1 MDGVELAG
9 VLEAV
14 RLAVYRSLADTGHL
28 PSPDRLAEIAG
39 SPIRAGAAIAELA
52 RQRAWALG
60 PDGAIELADPFAT
73 RSFGHSVMSATTRRF
88 SRSAR
93 RRQRGSWPTRARW
106 RTRSASRCTGC
117 S

>member
-52 RQRAWALG
+52 RQRAWAL
-60 PDGAIELADPFAT
+60 ELADPFAT
-73 RSFGHSVMSATTRRF
+73 RSFGHSVMSATTLWW
-88 SRSAR
+88 
-93 RRQRGSWPTRARW
+93 G
-106 RTRSASRCTGC
+106 GC
-117 S
+117 CWDALPD

>member
-9 VLEAV
+9 GLEAV

-73 RSFGHSVMSATTRRF
+73 RSFGHSVMSATTLWW
-88 SRSAR
+88 
-93 RRQRGSWPTRARW
+93 G
-106 RTRSASRCTGC
+106 GC
-117 S
+117 CWDALPD